1 MGTRDGLAGDVVSS
15 RARLDH
21 LLRRAAEV
29 LPSLPGFRTLSL
41 FGSLAEGRADGYSD
55 IDAIVTTDDLDA
67 AREQLLGVLEEVG
80 PVEFCWVL
88 PLRPDEWNPM
98 IAFAAEGYYHRLEL
112 GLVASGAR
120 NRTIPEEQTTL
131 LVAQPVPRRAAH
143 QTTQAYIP
151 AHGSVGHYL
160 LGDVL
165 GGGIKYVT
173 ARKRGQSVV
182 CYRYAV
188 AAADRCLSAWYSEL
202 TGSDRLGARLAT
214 EEYKRLHS
222 LLTPAQSAAAL
233 AALDLSTPAAMDRA
247 VRGILAQVTQHCE
260 AIAKARGEALPT
272 EALARMLR
280 FVERELAGDATCAP
294 PASTAQ
300 DHPPPAAS

>member
-1 MGTRDGLAGDVVSS
+1 MDTEEGIAS
-15 RARLDH
+15 RARLDR
-21 LLRRAAEV
+21 LLRRVVEV

-55 IDAIVTTDDLDA
+55 IDCIVTTDDLDA
-67 AREQLLGVLEEVG
+67 AREQLLGALEEIG

-98 IAFAAEGYYHRLEL
+98 IVFTREGYYHRLEL
-112 GLVASGAR
+112 GLVVTGAKD
-120 NRTIPEEQTTL
+120 RTIPEEQTKL
-131 LVAQPVPRRAAH
+131 LVAQPAPRRDALH
-143 QTTQAYIP
+143 RTTQAYVP
-151 AHGSVGHYL
+151 ANGSVGHYL

-188 AAADRCLSAWYSEL
+188 AAADRCLSAWYSAL

-214 EEYKRLHS
+214 DEYKRLHS

-233 AALDLSTPAAMDRA
+233 AALDFSSPAAMDRA
-247 VRGILAQVTQHCE
+247 VRAVLAQVMQHCE
-260 AIAKARGEALPT
+260 AIANARGEVLPT
-272 EALARMLR
+272 EVFARILR
-280 FVERELAGDATCAP
+280 FVEGELAGDATCAP
-294 PASTAQ
+294 PASTA
-300 DHPPPAAS
+300 